1 MTRIFRSSS
10 QDEMIAKAAE
20 YLIEKVDSC
29 LKKQT
34 ICRVA
39 LSGGS
44 TPEPLYRML
53 GKSPLADHLEWNSIH
68 FFWSDERM
76 VPPDHPESNYRL
88 AYNSLLLPRNILE
101 ANIHRLPGELEPD
114 QAAAKSSHDLEMHF
128 LPDLPRFDLILLG
141 IGSDGHTA
149 SLFPETKAVI
159 PPLPQSWITANYIP
173 KFDSWRLTFTER
185 LINLGQEI
193 LFLAAGKDKAQAA
206 AEIIE
211 GEMNPELYPAQL
223 VQPKDGSV
231 TWFLDPEAASKL
243 RID

>member
-1 MTRIFRSSS
+1 MTRIFKFSSRN
-10 QDEMIAKAAE
+10 E
-20 YLIEKVDSC
+20 LIKQTADYFIKTLNSC
-29 LKKQT
+29 LEKQT
-34 ICRVA
+34 TCRIA

-53 GKSPLADHLEWNSIH
+53 GNSPLADCLDWDRIH

-88 AYNSLLLPRNILE
+88 AYHTLLQPRNIKETNL
-101 ANIHRLPGELEPD
+101 HRLPGELEPD
-114 QAAAKSSHDLEMHF
+114 QAALISSRNLEKHF
-128 LPDLPRFDLILLG
+128 HPDQPQFDLILLG

-149 SLFPETKAVI
+149 SLFPDTEAVI

-185 LINLGQEI
+185 LINLGQKI
-193 LFLAAGKDKAQAA
+193 LFLAAGKAKAQAA

-211 GEMNPELYPAQL
+211 GEENPALFPAQL
-223 VQPKDGSV
+223 VQPVNGSV
-231 TWFLDPEAASKL
+231 TWFLDQEAASEL
-243 RID
+243 TP